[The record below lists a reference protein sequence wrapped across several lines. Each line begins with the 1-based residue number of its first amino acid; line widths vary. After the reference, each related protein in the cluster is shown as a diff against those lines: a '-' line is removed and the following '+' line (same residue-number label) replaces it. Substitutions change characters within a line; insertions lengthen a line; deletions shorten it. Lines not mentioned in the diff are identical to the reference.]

1 MKPSDLPGK
10 LRKHPDDPHQF
21 ATDDRRW
28 FLHIGD
34 TGYRYVVDTE
44 PNWKAYIDQAA
55 EAGFTKVRT
64 WFCRGRSDVQ
74 ALYNKGRKGLDLAYW
89 DEIDRRLLYA
99 LDTHP
104 HVIFQLIPFG
114 EDTEE
119 LARYAEGDDLT
130 RNMVAY
136 AQARFSALPNVT
148 WCISNDRYIK
158 MEPGPNNIP
167 AETID
172 LIGRDMADREPWGT
186 LITNHQRRFSG
197 YAFVDAP
204 WSDIV
209 TLEDRDQ
216 VAGTAVLKYRAMS
229 DDPVVLDED
238 RYGNYISPAHDRYFF
253 RRLIWANLLSGGHAT
268 YGGLNTYE
276 PFDGT
281 LRGMHGYRD
290 AVESGRLDDGAHD
303 FGYIHQFFHDAGFT
317 LVGMKP
323 DDAMA
328 GDDPSDLQGSC
339 GRPSHPGL
347 CPKPRHRNAGDRRR
361 LEHERQGPPPGPL
374 GAMVGPLVRA
384 DQRTLARSEGLI
396 PIRWRE
402 PRPARPVPWRCR
414 AFAGA

>member
-1 MKPSDLPGK
+1 MNRRENAGAGVLTRWIGWMGLLVMVLGLSRSSWAGNLATGGDAAPQRGVYEVKMQADEPIADPFRDVDLTITFIRPDDSEVEVEGFFVGRQTYKARAYCDQVGHWLWSSTSNRPGLDGVRGDFDVKTSDLPGK

-21 ATDDRRW
+21 ATDDGRW

-119 LARYAEGDDLT
+119 LVRYAEGDDLT

-172 LIGRDMADREPWGT
+172 LIGRDMARPGALGHPD
-186 LITNHQRRFSG
+186 HQSS
-197 YAFVDAP
+197 AA
-204 WSDIV
+204 I
-209 TLEDRDQ
+209 L
-216 VAGTAVLKYRAMS
+216 
-229 DDPVVLDED
+229 
-238 RYGNYISPAHDRYFF
+238 
-253 RRLIWANLLSGGHAT
+253 
-268 YGGLNTYE
+268 GL
-276 PFDGT
+276 
-281 LRGMHGYRD
+281 R
-290 AVESGRLDDGAHD
+290 
-303 FGYIHQFFHDAGFT
+303 I
-317 LVGMKP
+317 
-323 DDAMA
+323 
-328 GDDPSDLQGSC
+328 
-339 GRPSHPGL
+339 
-347 CPKPRHRNAGDRRR
+347 RRR
-361 LEHERQGPPPGPL
+361 RRG
-374 GAMVGPLVRA
+374 
-384 DQRTLARSEGLI
+384 RTS
-396 PIRWRE
+396 
-402 PRPARPVPWRCR
+402 
-414 AFAGA
+414 